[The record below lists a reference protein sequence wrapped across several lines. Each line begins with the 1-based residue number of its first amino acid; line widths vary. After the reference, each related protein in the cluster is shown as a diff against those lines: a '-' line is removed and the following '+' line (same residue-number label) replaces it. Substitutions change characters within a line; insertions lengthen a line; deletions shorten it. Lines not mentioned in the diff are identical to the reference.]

1 MGKIGI
7 LTGGGDCPGLNAV
20 IRAVVEKCA
29 AHGTEVYGFRGGWRG
44 ALTGEGD
51 WLTLDDVENLQ
62 AQGGTLLFTSRTNVL
77 QEENGPERVRATMEK
92 LGLNGIVAI
101 GGDDTLGVADKLNAM
116 GMNMIGVPKTIDND
130 LSGTDFTFGFD
141 TAANIAME
149 AIDRIHTTA
158 YSHRR
163 YIVVE
168 LMGRHT
174 GWIALYAGLAG
185 CASVVLIPEF
195 PKTVEEVAGIMLA
208 RKERGLDYGV
218 IAVAEGCEFADM
230 ELSEANLDEFGNVR
244 MAEKD
249 VAARLAD
256 ALKERTGIPT
266 RHTVLGYLQ
275 RAGAPSVFDRILG
288 TRLGYKAAECVVNED
303 YGHMIALQG
312 NEIVAIPLS
321 AASQGRKEVGKDLY
335 ACAELYFR

>member
-1 MGKIGI
+1 M
-7 LTGGGDCPGLNAV
+7 
-20 IRAVVEKCA
+20 
-29 AHGTEVYGFRGGWRG
+29 
-44 ALTGEGD
+44 
-51 WLTLDDVENLQ
+51 
-62 AQGGTLLFTSRTNVL
+62 FTSRTNVL

>member
-1 MGKIGI
+1 
-7 LTGGGDCPGLNAV
+7 
-20 IRAVVEKCA
+20 
-29 AHGTEVYGFRGGWRG
+29 
-44 ALTGEGD
+44 
-51 WLTLDDVENLQ
+51 
-62 AQGGTLLFTSRTNVL
+62 
-77 QEENGPERVRATMEK
+77 MEK

-244 MAEKD
+244 LAEKD

-275 RAGAPSVFDRILG
+275 RAGAPSVFDQILG

-312 NEIVAIPLS
+312 NEIVAIPLCRQPG
-321 AASQGRKEVGKDLY
+321 AQRGGQGPLCVRGAL
-335 ACAELYFR
+335 L

>member
-1 MGKIGI
+1 MAS
-7 LTGGGDCPGLNAV
+7 GGAG
-20 IRAVVEKCA
+20 A
-29 AHGTEVYGFRGGWRG
+29 AP
-44 ALTGEGD
+44 LTGEGD

-230 ELSEANLDEFGNVR
+230 ELSEANLDEFGNVQ

-275 RAGAPSVFDRILG
+275 RAGAPASLTASWAPG
-288 TRLGYKAAECVVNED
+288 WGYKAAECVVNGD